1 MGTTMTVPTLVAAFT
16 NERLGLCANVRELSA
31 SEEFEV
37 AVVDAFSVDVVVSRS
52 FGTKEVSVKT
62 AETLIDIGSLPDR
75 RPTRRASVDD
85 RHAERDRKSV
95 V

>member
-62 AETLIDIGSLPDR
+62 AETLIDFGSLQG
-75 RPTRRASVDD
+75 
-85 RHAERDRKSV
+85 E
-95 V
+95 